1 MFKDKDS
8 IEIPYTCKL
17 CLQELKFTVTKDE
30 YKAVNKFPIRK
41 EITHGDPKHILIA
54 YLNQYLE
61 VENFE
66 IKELKEKKD
75 VAFSK
80 DLTRQVLSEL
90 DLSDDEIELYFRTT
104 GREAVS
110 VGEMAILINKSKE
123 QCEAIAKK
131 FIQKGL
137 FKEIV
142 GAKPHYSALP
152 PYAALVAQ
160 LKKFHQYISDI
171 KTSLPIQLDQSFK
184 KLEIT
189 AEKVEKGPDSSELM
203 NELKSNMLNQI
214 KSQKKEFDD
223 TMAVMDQIRGI
234 TDEISSLEGY
244 TEGVMGD
251 QLGDLTNQFQDINQR
266 TSSIIKGQIG
276 ELREEFGN
284 IKSTISNNLQKLRL
298 GVVQQTVDQVIEKV
312 VDSRLKDIV
321 DNINVQLSVKEV
333 AFTDELKKVTR
344 GLNTD
349 LVDKIKNSIQSTLK
363 NLDGLSAKNDQD
375 KEMIFASISDNFN
388 KAVEMAESKIQG
400 ISGGVFE
407 SFGDL
412 KDIFSNQ
419 IVSTL
424 DGTLSDILKRLETSE
439 KVTSEFW
446 EQAKTGAGLTMRDI
460 WFIRS
465 PESAQAHINDEIS
478 KAKMR
483 VLIVAPTISDIDIN
497 ALKER
502 PARINFRIAASIDMG
517 DSKHVAIVNQ
527 LDQMDN
533 VDYRHRALQNLW
545 GINRDYEEVIVCVLS
560 KTEIKGGLATE
571 IAGIGSIIQE
581 HIKIFVPILE
591 EAWMSARKEVIHS
604 AKAGMGMDTETPLE
618 TQKEIPVEI
627 TPEIK
632 PPEPE
637 PKLPEPEPQVS
648 EPPQPPTG
656 GTVTRVLLGKQ
667 FDLVFNSVESLTG
680 IEIAAA
686 LEKFQ
691 SEYVKTQ
698 GYSSVLKNMR
708 NTGDELKAKPY
719 VLSQSE
725 QQDLKIKMKFWKQ
738 KLNF

>member
-171 KTSLPIQLDQSFK
+171 KKSLPIQLDQSFK

-517 DSKHVAIVNQ
+517 DPKHVAIVNQ

-618 TQKEIPVEI
+618 TQKETPVEI

-637 PKLPEPEPQVS
+637 PEPPEPEPQVS